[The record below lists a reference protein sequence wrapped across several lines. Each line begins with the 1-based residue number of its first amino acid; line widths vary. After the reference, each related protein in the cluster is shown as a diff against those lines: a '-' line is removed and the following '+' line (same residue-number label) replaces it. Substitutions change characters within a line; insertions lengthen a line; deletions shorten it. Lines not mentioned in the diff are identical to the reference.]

1 VAAACYL
8 GAEIYLLDG
17 RLGFPLDDSWIHLQ
31 FARNL
36 AAGDGLSYNPGRP
49 VTGSTAPLWT
59 AVLSLGFLLPG
70 SPLVWAKVFGVA
82 CFVLLVPATHRLA
95 CELEVRPA
103 LAALAAALT
112 ALTGWLVWSSLSGME
127 IPLFA
132 LLSVT
137 GITRHLVERR
147 GPPGIPC
154 SALLLA
160 LAVLA
165 RPEGVLLLG
174 AAFVD
179 RLAGLWPTLRGPSP
193 RAARRTL
200 LLWVALAGIV
210 LVPTLVFYRLAGDGF
225 LPTTYSAKAPGAQ
238 RWLPSLSYLYV
249 VLGIFLPGQPWM
261 ALLALGGSLA
271 LVSEG
276 LADARRAAFLPAA
289 WLLGLPLAYSLISL
303 PGPAVLV
310 GNFGRYYFPL
320 VPVLV
325 VAGMVAVDRLA
336 PGRPAPYPSLPGR
349 PAARPVPGGS
359 VPDLSAG
366 ASVAT
371 LLRGGRRLM
380 TAVVVGL
387 VLAPTVMDLGRGL
400 ERYTRSVLNVEDSD
414 VAMARWLETRLP
426 PEAVLAVND
435 IGALRFLLPNEVVDL
450 AGIANPEIRH
460 YFAAARARGEPWRAG
475 IEPFLADQRPDYL
488 VVFPS
493 WFPGLVS
500 DGSRY
505 RPLHRIVIPD
515 NITMGGD
522 ELVLYSTPWTRFPL
536 RAP

>member
-320 VPVLV
+320 FPVLV
-325 VAGMVAVDRLA
+325 VVGMVALDRLA
-336 PGRPAPYPSLPGR
+336 PGRSTEVS
-349 PAARPVPGGS
+349 PAA
-359 VPDLSAG
+359 
-366 ASVAT
+366 
-371 LLRGGRRLM
+371 LRAGGRRLVTM
-380 TAVVVGL
+380 PVCAL
-387 VLAPTVMDLGRGL
+387 LLMPTLLDFGSGL

-493 WFPGLVS
+493 WFPGLVA